1 VIGVV
6 PWKRC
11 TSLRKEVIPLS
22 GPTHIWQGCSTL
34 LTDAPLGQRIES
46 GESGSV
52 SVLVECSGL
61 ISPQDIVAKTAY
73 PGKNTW
79 IATDAGSILLEGDI
93 PGIMQCIFD
102 IPMVSDCDACVARRF
117 GKIDQVVCHLGG
129 AAPEAGLGTSMQDIA
144 GDADDTFDQVLPF
157 GVGNCAGRTEYVNG
171 PDLTPIARFGDGGVA
186 AGRMLAGAGSFSTLD
201 QGGLII
207 FQLDDRLRLG

>member
-1 VIGVV
+1 
-6 PWKRC
+6 
-11 TSLRKEVIPLS
+11 
-22 GPTHIWQGCSTL
+22 
-34 LTDAPLGQRIES
+34 
-46 GESGSV
+46 
-52 SVLVECSGL
+52 
-61 ISPQDIVAKTAY
+61 
-73 PGKNTW
+73 
-79 IATDAGSILLEGDI
+79 
-93 PGIMQCIFD
+93 MQCIFD

-207 FQLDDRLRLG
+207 LQLDDRLRLG

>member
-1 VIGVV
+1 
-6 PWKRC
+6 
-11 TSLRKEVIPLS
+11 
-22 GPTHIWQGCSTL
+22 
-34 LTDAPLGQRIES
+34 
-46 GESGSV
+46 
-52 SVLVECSGL
+52 
-61 ISPQDIVAKTAY
+61 
-73 PGKNTW
+73 
-79 IATDAGSILLEGDI
+79 
-93 PGIMQCIFD
+93 MQCIFD
-102 IPMVSDCDACVARRF
+102 IPMVSDCDACVGRRF